1 MPQKSNISFS
11 SQRVVGI
18 SSSFL
23 HSPTVWPRNAEM
35 LSPPSVTC
43 SLVVGVLPWQLGNV
57 GLNLPGRGKPKTCLA
72 FLGQVVLTTELQHK
86 WWEAPPFPLVTV
98 FFEGSKA
105 KLTFLSPLK
114 TCSGE
119 AWDLLVPA
127 MFPYS
132 SGLGTSTW
140 CFLSWQFTVSVGL
153 WKYFYKVLNALHI
166 LTWGLNTA
174 LGVHSWHWYCYELSH
189 LE

>member
-1 MPQKSNISFS
+1 MPQKPSVSFS

-23 HSPTVWPRNAEM
+23 HSPTAWPRNAEM

-43 SLVVGVLPWQLGNV
+43 SLVAGVLPWQLGNV
-57 GLNLPGRGKPKTCLA
+57 GLNLPGRGKPKTSLA

-105 KLTFLSPLK
+105 KLTLLSPLK
-114 TCSGE
+114 TCLGE
-119 AWDLLVPA
+119 SWDLPVPGIL
-127 MFPYS
+127 PCS
-132 SGLGTSTW
+132 SGLGTSTL
-140 CFLSWQFTVSVGL
+140 CFLSWPFTARCG
-153 WKYFYKVLNALHI
+153 VLEGFL
-166 LTWGLNTA
+166 
-174 LGVHSWHWYCYELSH
+174 
-189 LE
+189 

>member
-1 MPQKSNISFS
+1 MSQKSSISFS

-23 HSPTVWPRNAEM
+23 HSPTAWPRNAEM
-35 LSPPSVTC
+35 LSPPSITC

-105 KLTFLSPLK
+105 KLILLCPLK

-119 AWDLLVPA
+119 DWDLLVPTI
-127 MFPYS
+127 FPCS
-132 SGLGTSTW
+132 PGLGTSTW
-140 CFLSWQFTVSVGL
+140 SFLSWWFTAHCR
-153 WKYFYKVLNALHI
+153 VLEAFI
-166 LTWGLNTA
+166 I
-174 LGVHSWHWYCYELSH
+174 
-189 LE
+189 